1 MATIPQPSLFSW
13 QQIDASS
20 DLHRL
25 RLVLAALPDEPLVRL
40 LEQRRGRGRDDY
52 PVRPMWNAL
61 IAGIVFQHPSAAALI
76 RELWRNAELRQLCGF
91 DPLRGMGAAPTDD
104 AFGRFLELCVEHRE
118 KLEQMFHR
126 LVEELSHALPDLG
139 RRLAVDAKGI
149 RSAGRPVQDEHKRHE
164 RDGRRDLDADWGTKT
179 YKGSRADG
187 TAWERVVRWFGY
199 KLHLLVDSTYELPLG
214 FKLTEASA
222 SDTPELLPL
231 VEELDDKHE
240 KLCERVEQ
248 LAADKGYDSADN
260 NATLYDEYGIMPV
273 IDNRELWKEQPGK
286 PRVLFGARVDVVLY
300 DEQGRVYCQPPTER
314 RGADELREM
323 AFCGFEKDRG
333 CLKYRCPAAFY
344 GLECQGRVECESLAP
359 LGVGEFGRTVRV
371 PLELD
376 RRIFTPMAR
385 PTAKWQKAYDRRTAV
400 ERVNSRLDRVLGFE
414 EHFIRGQAKME
425 ARVTLAL
432 VVMLA
437 MALGRIRADQASL
450 MRSLTAPV
458 RRAS

>member
-1 MATIPQPSLFSW
+1 VATIAQRSLFSW
-13 QQIDASS
+13 QQIDTDS
-20 DLHRL
+20 DLNRL
-25 RLVLAALPDEPLVRL
+25 GLVLSALPDEPLVRL

-104 AFGRFLELCVEHRE
+104 AFGRFLELIVEQRDR
-118 KLEQMFHR
+118 LEQMFHE
-126 LVEELSHALPDLG
+126 LVEQLGRELPELG

-149 RSAGRPVQDEHKRHE
+149 RSAGRPVKDEHKQE
-164 RDGRRDLDADWGTKT
+164 PDGRRDLDADWGTKT

-199 KLHLLVDSTYELPLG
+199 KLHLLVDSHYELPLG
-214 FKLTEASA
+214 FKLTKASA
-222 SDTPELLPL
+222 SDTPELVPL
-231 VEELDDKHE
+231 VEQFQDKHQ
-240 KLCERVEQ
+240 KLTERAEE
-248 LAADKGYDSADN
+248 LAADKAFDSADIK
-260 NATLYDEYGIMPV
+260 ARLYDEWGIKPV
-273 IDNRELWKEQPGK
+273 IDHRELWKEQPGK
-286 PRVLFGARVDVVLY
+286 PRVLFGNRADVVLY

-323 AFCGFEKDRG
+323 AFVGFENDRG
-333 CLKYRCPAAFY
+333 CLKYRCPASFY
-344 GLECQGRVECESLAP
+344 GFECQGRADCEQLAP
-359 LGVGEFGRTVRV
+359 QGVGEFGRTVRV
-371 PLELD
+371 PLQLD
-376 RRIFTPMAR
+376 RRIFTPIAR
-385 PTAKWQKAYDRRTAV
+385 PSPKWQRAYDRRTAV

-414 EHFIRGQAKME
+414 QHFIRGQAKME
-425 ARVTLAL
+425 TRVCLAL

-437 MALGRIRADQASL
+437 MALGRIRANQAEL

-458 RRAS
+458 RRSA